1 MASMKRK
8 HLCYD
13 DKRFVSAT
21 VEERLQN
28 LVQLG
33 ALLEGM
39 ENVLIPVSPMC
50 LSSTATDN
58 KCFVRKK
65 KVPFDPESVRK
76 CYENCEHRVQF
87 MMYSLKVVAWE

>member
-13 DKRFVSAT
+13 DKRFFSAT

-28 LVQLG
+28 LLQLG

-39 ENVLIPVSPMC
+39 ENMLIPVFPH
-50 LSSTATDN
+50 
-58 KCFVRKK
+58 V
-65 KVPFDPESVRK
+65 
-76 CYENCEHRVQF
+76 CEF
-87 MMYSLKVVAWE
+87 YCN